1 MSLEDLRDA
10 LGDYFKWTK
19 GSGGIS
25 DFLGQCSENEMPN
38 FVVVTLESIKSK
50 VESELPIEIEE
61 TNEGHED

>member
-1 MSLEDLRDA
+1 
-10 LGDYFKWTK
+10 
-19 GSGGIS
+19 
-25 DFLGQCSENEMPN
+25 MPN